1 MDNLLNWLSEWYSQ
15 HCDGAWEHIYSVHIK
30 NLDNPG
36 WELSVDLGETELDGI
51 AIPYQFHELGKEEWY
66 GYKTENNKFVAFG
79 SVLQL
84 NQILLTFKKLTDGD
98 LKYLYININNV

>member
-1 MDNLLNWLSEWYSQ
+1 MENLLHWLSKWYSQ
-15 HCDGAWEHIYSVHIK
+15 HCDGSWEHIYGIHIK

-51 AIPYQFHELGKEEWY
+51 TIPYQLLELDNDEWY

-79 SVLQL
+79 SLFQL
-84 NQILLTFKKLTDGD
+84 DAILLTFKKLVDGE
-98 LKYLYININNV
+98 LKNICPPS